1 MAGVYSFLDCQC
13 AMTGPGGTFS
23 LSEGGVAEEGIT
35 VAMRDAKNTMVIG
48 ADGTPMHSLH
58 AGKGGT
64 VTLRLQKTSPI
75 NELLMDLYNFQTTSS
90 AFHARN
96 VFTIA
101 NPVTGD
107 AITAQACAFQKLP
120 DNVNSTEAGT
130 MEWVFDAG
138 VIDQILGSG
147 AVY

>member
-1 MAGVYSFLDCQC
+1 MSGAYSFLDVQC

-107 AITAQACAFQKLP
+107 AITARACAFQKLP
-120 DNVNSTEAGT
+120 DNVNATEAGT